1 MESDT
6 PNTDWVLSLL
16 CGLASMEALMNV
28 AERIAG
34 KQLRPHQELQALM
47 SAVGNDT
54 FMEAAEKVGKVV
66 DGSGREEAAE
76 HARRLLREGSSPSEK
91 PHVCARYLRGLTAG
105 LSPKAAYEE
114 AHLEREE

>member
-1 MESDT
+1 
-6 PNTDWVLSLL
+6 
-16 CGLASMEALMNV
+16 MNV

-34 KQLRPHQELQALM
+34 KQFQPHQELEALV
-47 SAVGNDT
+47 SAVGNNT
-54 FMEAAEKVGKVV
+54 FMETAEKVGKAA

-105 LSPKAAYEE
+105 LSPKAAYKE